1 MEDRATPRCVS
12 IWCFP
17 LRSFLCSRFALFW
30 HHATLRCVVGPSVA
44 VLAGVCVKI
53 ACTVADCGILGIH
66 PCTPTRQQLHTPIV
80 RRMHPTACLWYILHA
95 SDINLMHM
103 KNRTSTAYGVYLSPP
118 ATLSFV
124 QNGHPWP
131 FCKRHCWQSQQCL
144 QNCFAIL
151 GVHPCTPT
159 RAQLHAPMVR
169 HYPATDT
176 SCLFS
181 TA

>member
-1 MEDRATPRCVS
+1 
-12 IWCFP
+12 
-17 LRSFLCSRFALFW
+17 
-30 HHATLRCVVGPSVA
+30 
-44 VLAGVCVKI
+44 
-53 ACTVADCGILGIH
+53 
-66 PCTPTRQQLHTPIV
+66 
-80 RRMHPTACLWYILHA
+80 
-95 SDINLMHM
+95 M

-159 RAQLHAPMVR
+159 RHNCMRLWCGTTPLQTLRVCLVL
-169 HYPATDT
+169 PATLFFVQNGHPWPFCKRHCWQ
-176 SCLFS
+176 SQQCLQNCFAILGVHPVPP
-181 TA
+181 TRHNCPRLLDGAGTLTRAYGTYYML